1 MDGLLV
7 LAMLRREALSFLGLG
22 TGIGVAALLIGCDTD
37 AGPASPPTGD
47 DEPDPDPL
55 TPDASS
61 TTSPDACVAPTVLM
75 HDTNA
80 QALYLD
86 GSFGPLTG
94 NIKVTYVMA
103 GTTITLEFWHGHG
116 GTPHRFT
123 IEPQHFEK
131 LKKGEKVTLG
141 TTTVDGHAHTLFI
154 DPKDENYRVPG
165 APDVAV
171 SLGC

>member
-1 MDGLLV
+1 MH
-7 LAMLRREALSFLGLG
+7 RREALAFLGLG
-22 TGIGVAALLIGCDTD
+22 SGIGVATLLIGCDAD
-37 AGPASPPTGD
+37 AGPADPPHGEPDAGD
-47 DEPDPDPL
+47 DPAM
-55 TPDASS
+55 PDAS
-61 TTSPDACVAPTVLM
+61 TTTQPDACVAPTVLM

-86 GSFGPLTG
+86 GTYGPLTG
-94 NIKVTYVMA
+94 NIRVSYVIA
-103 GTTITLEFWHGHG
+103 GTTLTLDFWHGHG

-123 IEPQHFEK
+123 LEPMHFEK
-131 LKKGEKVTLG
+131 LKQGQKVMVG

-165 APDVAV
+165 APDVPV